1 MIRLF
6 LAIALFALWGCSE
19 EHVKVDYSKLRF
31 EGRKPMRVSVDSA
44 KVQGNGFVREVDLRY
59 ATQWGDTLNV
69 SVLEFKGDVYALDY
83 YTNSGRFQGAHS
95 ILRGKYLEQSIR
107 ADYRI
112 FVFRHD
118 SFRRYE
124 RRTLEN
130 FVRSVPGV
138 RIGFPQEF
146 LSLPFEH
153 RETGRT
159 TIQTKNFLGVKSFF
173 PVLEQSYSDDNLA
186 WNVAR
191 SWDQVEESRYLEW
204 VKQLKR
210 AIPRNIEPDEDV
222 CYFTAGDGARGMAT
236 QLSGGRVVVVWG
248 YMDWPD
254 LNQKFLV
261 AGDRIFEARY

>member
-1 MIRLF
+1 MIRVVLALILF
-6 LAIALFALWGCSE
+6 VVWGCSE
-19 EHVKVDYSKLRF
+19 EHARVDYAKLRF
-31 EGRKPMRVSVDSA
+31 DGRRPMRVSVDSTAA
-44 KVQGNGFVREVDLRY
+44 KGNGFVREVNMCY
-59 ATQWGDTLNV
+59 ATQWGDTLDV

-124 RRTLEN
+124 RRALEN

-153 RETGRT
+153 REAGRT
-159 TIQTKNFLGVKSFF
+159 TVQTKNFLGVKSFF
-173 PVLEQSYSDDNLA
+173 PVLEQSYADGNLA

-191 SWDQVEESRYLEW
+191 SWDLVEESRYLDW
-204 VKQLKR
+204 AAQLKR
-210 AIPRNIEPDEDV
+210 AFPRNIEIDDDV
-222 CYFTAGDGARGMAT
+222 YYFSAGEGVRGMAT

-261 AGDRIFEARY
+261 ASDRVFEARY

>member
-1 MIRLF
+1 
-6 LAIALFALWGCSE
+6 
-19 EHVKVDYSKLRF
+19 
-31 EGRKPMRVSVDSA
+31 MRVSVDSA

-191 SWDQVEESRYLEW
+191 SWDLVEETRYLEW

-222 CYFTAGDGARGMAT
+222 CYFTAGDVTRGMAT